1 MPIALRTSG
10 PASLDSTAIEPSVF
24 AASVRQVR
32 KSGWATKVVEE
43 DMQRLPGPLASRH
56 LKTLKVLLGLFPI
69 LVRARFHTWRARR
82 AGPCRGDPKRVLF
95 LAAFWPGNAGYEYRV
110 ARWASVL
117 EDAGFQVDIDCVFDH
132 ERFWRWVQDNDPE
145 LYVYPARHR
154 LHRILTSGVYGSVV
168 VRREVL
174 LWNDYGRLFLERLL
188 LAMHPNAI
196 LDIDDDLG
204 AAKSEPRDVGLFGRL
219 LGEHPAK
226 FSASL
231 RMYRKVIAGSR
242 YLEELVLDRAPQLDR
257 DDVTVIPTCV
267 DYEDEPAKNYRSRS
281 RPLVFGWIGG
291 TGNLRQLDLVVPALE
306 RIARDTALRL
316 LVISGQSYVPNAS
329 IDVENV
335 SWDMQTHLDHL
346 RRVDIGLMPLRD
358 TPTGRGKCGFKLLQ
372 YMGLGIVSIATALT
386 VNREIVEDGV
396 SGFLVEPDGDW
407 EGTIR
412 RVIELEGSFPA
423 IGQAA
428 RQTVLSRYSFAAHR
442 DPYVGFLRRAIRAP
456 VSR

>member
-1 MPIALRTSG
+1 M
-10 PASLDSTAIEPSVF
+10 
-24 AASVRQVR
+24 
-32 KSGWATKVVEE
+32 
-43 DMQRLPGPLASRH
+43 
-56 LKTLKVLLGLFPI
+56 
-69 LVRARFHTWRARR
+69 
-82 AGPCRGDPKRVLF
+82 
-95 LAAFWPGNAGYEYRV
+95 
-110 ARWASVL
+110 ARWATVL

-226 FSASL
+226 FSSSL

-456 VSR
+456 VPR